1 MVSLNPQQLCE
12 QLSATRVFNEDS
24 LVQVAYSGGPDST
37 VLLHLLRQLQQ
48 SEKFR
53 LQALH
58 VNHGIHP
65 AADQWQQ
72 HCASFCQSLDVPFA
86 TTRVSLTSNKD
97 RVSEQSARLARYGWF
112 ADQMETDALL
122 LTAHHRGDQVETF
135 FLNLMRGAGPRGL
148 SAIQRVQKFSNGWL
162 LRPLLNVD
170 RTDIVE
176 YATCWNLP
184 CLDDPANEDRNYDR
198 NYLRHVVLPTLTD
211 RWPHAIQQIDQSV
224 AHVGQSRLLLEE
236 LAEHDLKRCQVQVC
250 TYLSSGEPLSVDQL
264 KSFSE
269 ARQINLIRHWT
280 RQRVQSEPGRR
291 ALDEFIQTAL
301 IRDKKFVELAWASY
315 RVFRYQK
322 ALFVTHAPMPTSLLP
337 PVKWD
342 LQQPLTLEQA
352 GIRLVPVPR
361 KGTGLNAELLSDGVF
376 VRFRNGAEK
385 VILPGRQ
392 HSSSLKKVL
401 QANAVP
407 PWERSQ
413 LPLIFYQTQL
423 VAVVPWLIAGPF
435 QAKDDDPGIVI
446 KLEKL

>member
-12 QLSATRVFNEDS
+12 QLNATHEFKEES

-48 SEKFR
+48 STKFR

-65 AADQWQQ
+65 ASDQWQQ
-72 HCASFCQSLDVPFA
+72 QCASFCQSLEIPFF
-86 TTRVSLTSNKD
+86 TTRLSLANNEKQ
-97 RVSEQSARLARYGWF
+97 VSEQVARSARYEWF
-112 ADQMETDALL
+112 ADQIETDAVL
-122 LTAHHRGDQVETF
+122 LTAHHRDDQVETF

-148 SAIQRVQKFSNGWL
+148 SAIQRIQKFSSGWL

-170 RTDIVE
+170 RADIME
-176 YATCWNLP
+176 YATRWNLP
-184 CLDDPANEDRNYDR
+184 CLQDPANEDRNYDR
-198 NYLRHVVLPTLTD
+198 NHLRHVVLPTLTD
-211 RWPHAIQQIDQSV
+211 RWPHAIEQIDQSV
-224 AHVGQSRLLLEE
+224 AHIGQSRLLLEE
-236 LAEHDLKRCQVQVC
+236 VAEHDLERCQVQVC
-250 TYLSSGEPLSVDQL
+250 TYLSCGKPLAVDQL
-264 KSFSE
+264 KAFSA

-280 RQRVQSEPGRR
+280 RQIVQSEPGRR

-322 ALFVTHAPMPTSLLP
+322 ALFVTHAPTPTASLT

-342 LQQPLTLEQA
+342 LQQPLNLEQT
-352 GIRLVPVPR
+352 GLRLVPVPT
-361 KGTGLNAELLSDGVF
+361 KGAGLNPELLPNGVF
-376 VRFRNGAEK
+376 VRFRRGGEK
-385 VILPGRQ
+385 ITLPGRQ
-392 HSSSLKKVL
+392 HSSSLKKL
-401 QANAVP
+401 FQADAVP

-413 LPLIFYQTQL
+413 LPLIFNQTQL
-423 VAVVPWLIAGPF
+423 AAVIPWLIAGPF